1 MNSNVQEILL
11 ILVGS
16 SFLTTFQ
23 ILSFLSIFFLVGF
36 SIAKMESYRNR
47 WIRASV
53 GMRGIYSTAIIGVPI
68 HEMGHVIMCKLF
80 GHHVDEIR
88 FIQFG
93 NPDGTMGYV
102 NHSYNSKNLYH
113 RIGMFFIGV
122 APIIMGISVIT
133 LLFWALLPSTFSE
146 WWGDI
151 VSADGFSEGLMASV
165 GIIPSIFSKEN
176 VTGLP
181 LYIFLFLSVSIASH
195 MTLSQ
200 SDVKGARSGIIFIF
214 LVGILINSFYA
225 PHLKEVDFSSFL
237 FNQFN
242 VFMFS
247 ISLMAI
253 GFSAFVTSLAFIVYR
268 VRQAFLRKN

>member
-1 MNSNVQEILL
+1 MNSNVQEFLL

-16 SFLTTFQ
+16 AFLTFIQ

-47 WIRASV
+47 WIRTSI
-53 GMRGIYSTAIIGVPI
+53 GMKGIYSTAIIGVPV

-80 GHHVDEIR
+80 GHQVDEIR
-88 FIQFG
+88 LIQFG
-93 NPDGTMGYV
+93 NSDGTMGYV

-133 LLFWALLPSTFSE
+133 LLFWVLLPSTFSD
-146 WWGDI
+146 WWGGV
-151 VSADGFSEGLMASV
+151 VSADGFSEGLMTSI

-176 VTGLP
+176 VTALP
-181 LYIFLFLSVSIASH
+181 LYIFLFLSASIASH
-195 MTLSQ
+195 MTLSP
-200 SDVKGARSGIIFIF
+200 SDVKGARSGIVFIF
-214 LVGILINSFYA
+214 LVGILINSFYV
-225 PHLKEVDFSSFL
+225 PHLKEVDFSSYL
-237 FNQFN
+237 FNEFN

-247 ISLMAI
+247 ISLMSL
-253 GFSAFVTSLAFIVYR
+253 GFSAFLTSLAFIVHR
-268 VRQAFLRKN
+268 VRQAFHRKI